1 MGIGPAHVFRSDTYH
16 QSEDNHRF
24 IETVVV
30 SSDLAFAA
38 RSEVSL
44 SSVKAQET
52 VNAGLAEAVV
62 LLDSR
67 GR

>member
-1 MGIGPAHVFRSDTYH
+1 MGVGPAHVFRSDTYH

-24 IETVVV
+24 DASVVV
-30 SSDLAFAA
+30 SLDLAFAA

-52 VNAGLAEAVV
+52 INAGLAEAVV